1 MVVATPKLNGGVV
14 GKQTWT
20 KQKRSRFWQGVL
32 VAISLLLMAI
42 AIWLDVVG
50 SFWQETVILS
60 GIAAGLLTF
69 VLTAAFVER
78 WMAQREHLKWIP
90 VTRLALSDML
100 HSLADEDR
108 SSVRRGD
115 VVVRTL
121 SLPTTPTLEQYD
133 ELLHQVVKERDSLT
147 DALARWAS
155 FLVASADVQE
165 LMLHV
170 ARVSESLD
178 DVRDSIVEA
187 ERLGA
192 DSPAGLAQVRQEIQ
206 DYNSAATMLV
216 AEIESVLSQ
225 LESVEETAP

>member
-1 MVVATPKLNGGVV
+1 MGGVV

-20 KQKRSRFWQGVL
+20 KQRRSRFWQSVL

>member
-1 MVVATPKLNGGVV
+1 MGGVV

-42 AIWLDVVG
+42 VIWLDVVG

-121 SLPTTPTLEQYD
+121 SLPTTPALEQYD

>member
-1 MVVATPKLNGGVV
+1 MGGVV

>member
-1 MVVATPKLNGGVV
+1 M

-20 KQKRSRFWQGVL
+20 KQRRSRFWQSVL